1 MTKQLGYRINLIA
14 AALGNEPLD
23 LKLTNLKLVNVYT
36 SQIESVCLGIKDGR
50 IASLDAASLSALH
63 EMDCNG
69 MFALPGFIDTHVHID
84 STLLSPEQL
93 ATLIVPHGTTTL
105 FADPMEIAN
114 VGGYAG
120 MQALIQ
126 AAKGLPFNL
135 WIEVSARV
143 PTAPGLETTGGTLN
157 LQDVRRIMKWQQ
169 SVSLGEL
176 DPAKVLGLQQEYL
189 AKIQSAH
196 LRNKIANG
204 HAAGLL
210 PQDLT
215 AYACAGLAD
224 DHECVGIQDALSRLR
239 LGMAVLIREGSTE
252 RNLRDI
258 IQGAVKENLDTRM
271 LMFCTDDKHP
281 DDILREGHI
290 DWMVNQAIQ
299 LGIAPI
305 TAIQMATW
313 NAARHFRLDH
323 EIGGLGTG
331 RRADIILSENLN
343 PIIPQKVFVGGKL
356 VVENGHLIKA
366 PKPAHY
372 PGWLKQTIKV
382 TRGKQADDFRIPVS
396 GKQVTV
402 RVIRI
407 YPDQI
412 INQAETAQLA
422 VEHDAVTCNT
432 DGDVIKLAVVE
443 RYGKNGNIGIAF
455 VKGFGLQKG
464 AIASSVSH
472 DHHNIVIAGVNDAD
486 MGLCVEEIE
495 NMQGGLVVAAD
506 GKVRARLAL
515 PIAGLM
521 TQAPAQ
527 EVIQT
532 LKELN
537 SAARSLGCP
546 LPAPFMTLSFISLP
560 TVPELG
566 LTDHGLV
573 DVRQHALI
581 NPIVEVI

>member
-1 MTKQLGYRINLIA
+1 MTKQPAYRHDLIA
-14 AALGNEPLD
+14 AALGKKPLD

-36 SQIESVCLGIKDGR
+36 SQIESACLGIKDGR
-50 IASLDAASLSALH
+50 IASLDATHLPTIR
-63 EMDCNG
+63 EIDCHG
-69 MFALPGFIDTHVHID
+69 MIAIPGFIDTHIHID

-93 ATLIVPHGTTTL
+93 AALIVPHGTTTL

-120 MQALIQ
+120 MQTLIQ

-143 PTAPGLETTGGTLN
+143 PTAPGLETTGGTLD
-157 LQDVRRIMKWQQ
+157 LHDVRRILKWQQ

-176 DPAKVLGLQQEYL
+176 DPAKVLGLQSEYL
-189 AKIQSAH
+189 AKIQYAH
-196 LRNKIANG
+196 SRNKIANG

-224 DHECVGIQDALSRLR
+224 DHECVDMQDALSRLR

-252 RNLRDI
+252 RNLHNI
-258 IQGAVKENLDTRM
+258 IQGVLKENLDTRLM
-271 LMFCTDDKHP
+271 MFCTDDKHP
-281 DDILREGHI
+281 DDILQEGHI

-299 LGIAPI
+299 LGIPPI

-313 NAARHFRLDH
+313 NSARHFRLDH

-331 RRADIILSENLN
+331 RRADIILCESLH
-343 PIIPQKVFVGGKL
+343 PITPQKVFVGGKL
-356 VVENGHLIKA
+356 VAENGRLIEA
-366 PKPAHY
+366 PKPARY
-372 PGWLKQTIKV
+372 PRWVKQTIKMI
-382 TRGKQADDFRIPVS
+382 RGKNANDFRLASS
-396 GKQVTV
+396 GKKAKV

-412 INQAETAQLA
+412 INQAETSQLPIVNGA
-422 VEHDAVTCNT
+422 IACNT
-432 DGDVIKLAVVE
+432 DFDIIKLAVVE

-455 VKGFGLQKG
+455 VKGFGLKKG

-472 DHHNIVIAGVNDAD
+472 DHHNIVVAGVNDAD
-486 MGLCVEEIE
+486 MALCIAEIE
-495 NMQGGLVVAAD
+495 KMQGGLVVVAD
-506 GKVRARLAL
+506 GKVLARLAL
-515 PIAGLM
+515 PIGGLM
-521 TQAPAQ
+521 TQNPAW
-527 EVIQT
+527 EVIET
-532 LKELN
+532 LRELN
-537 SAARSLGCP
+537 STAGSLGCQ

-581 NPIVEVI
+581 NSIIEVS

>member
-1 MTKQLGYRINLIA
+1 DATNL
-14 AALGNEPLD
+14 AALR
-23 LKLTNLKLVNVYT
+23 V
-36 SQIESVCLGIKDGR
+36 
-50 IASLDAASLSALH
+50 
-63 EMDCNG
+63 MDCNG
-69 MFALPGFIDTHVHID
+69 MFALPGFIDTHIHID

-105 FADPMEIAN
+105 LADPMEIAN

-126 AAKGLPFNL
+126 AAKSLPFNL

-143 PTAPGLETTGGTLN
+143 PTAPGLETSGGKLD
-157 LQDVRRIMKWQQ
+157 LYDVRHILKWQQ

-176 DPAKVLGLQQEYL
+176 DPAKVLGFQEEYL

-196 LRNKIANG
+196 FHNKIANG

-224 DHECVGIQDALSRLR
+224 DHECVDIDDALARLR

-252 RNLRDI
+252 RNLRNI
-258 IQGAVKENLDTRM
+258 IQGVVKENLDTKM

-290 DWMVNQAIQ
+290 DWMVNQAI
-299 LGIAPI
+299 LFGIPPI

-331 RRADIILSENLN
+331 RRADIILSESLK

-356 VVENGHLIKA
+356 VAEDGHLINA

-372 PGWLKQTIKV
+372 PSWLKQTIKV

-396 GKQVTV
+396 GKRVNV
-402 RVIRI
+402 RVITI

-412 INQAETAQLA
+412 INHAETAQLTI
-422 VEHDAVTCNT
+422 ENDAISCNT
-432 DGDVIKLAVVE
+432 NLDIIKLAVVE

-455 VKGFGLQKG
+455 VKGFGLQQG

-472 DHHNIVIAGVNDAD
+472 DHHNIVIAGVDDAD
-486 MGLCVEEIE
+486 MALCVAEIE
-495 NMQGGLVVAAD
+495 KMQGGLVVTAK
-506 GKVRARLAL
+506 GNVLARLAL

-521 TQAPAQ
+521 TQIPAQ

-537 SAARSLGCP
+537 NAARSIGCQ

-566 LTDHGLV
+566 LTDRGLV
-573 DVRQHALI
+573 DVRQHTLI
-581 NPIVEVI
+581 NPIIAVI